1 MRLHRFCWFLL
12 VTLLGIHSLFAFEG
26 NAPVALTNVAL
37 TSIVLTEPLEL
48 FSSPVTENDWLK
60 EDDFIYN
67 QLFSSIDQTTN
78 QQQPEHV
85 YYSGDFF
92 DTNRWNPKGDE
103 PRMVIR
109 GQSLGVLRQSL
120 GGLNGFSGKVRFDY
134 LTDFG
139 KVSRVGG
146 NLFLNI
152 KNNFGID
159 TEAYKWTRKSVA
171 AGTEKIQTGD
181 FNLIYSLSQN
191 SRIRIRSGAGV
202 MTIKQEN
209 ESQPLYGYNFTSSVD
224 VYLQYDLFFTG
235 EIDWGKVDQKKM
247 FHYRLSIG
255 YYLRPVGLF
264 IGYDS
269 YKFDGMEELNGF
281 LIGGDFRF

>member
-12 VTLLGIHSLFAFEG
+12 VTFFGMHSLFAFEG
-26 NAPVALTNVAL
+26 NAPVALT
-37 TSIVLTEPLEL
+37 SIVSTEPSEI
-48 FSSPVTENDWLK
+48 FSFSGEGNDWLK
-60 EDDFIYN
+60 KEDFISN
-67 QLFSSIDQTTN
+67 QFFPSIDQTVAG
-78 QQQPEHV
+78 QQQTKQV
-85 YYSGDFF
+85 YYSNYFF
-92 DTNRWNPKGDE
+92 DTNNTLWNQRESE

-109 GQSLGVLRQSL
+109 GQSLGA
-120 GGLNGFSGKVRFDY
+120 LNGFSGKIRFDY
-134 LTDFG
+134 LTDFD

-159 TEAYKWTRKSVA
+159 TEAYEWRRKSVVT
-171 AGTEKIQTGD
+171 GSEKIQTSD

-209 ESQPLYGYNFTSSVD
+209 ESKALYGYNFTSSLD